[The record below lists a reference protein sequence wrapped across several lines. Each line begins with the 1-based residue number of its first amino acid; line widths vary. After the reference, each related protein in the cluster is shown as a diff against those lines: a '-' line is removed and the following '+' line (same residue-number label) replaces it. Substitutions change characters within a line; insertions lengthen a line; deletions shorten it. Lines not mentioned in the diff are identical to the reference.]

1 MFSKGTRMNKELKA
15 LEEIKTCKLIDH
27 VKVKEG
33 LFSNKLIGYERR
45 YGKDVFSKQIP
56 IIEKALE
63 ERGEFELK
71 YAKTHVALCK
81 SREENSKKGKALK
94 VAKNLFD
101 FDFALRFPNNQPML
115 KITNKLTNEYWEV
128 PITQEEYDLLK
139 EVLHE

>member
-1 MFSKGTRMNKELKA
+1 MFSKGTRMSEELEA

-63 ERGEFELK
+63 EGEMAQFKLK
-71 YAKTHVALCK
+71 SLGNFVLKD
-81 SREENSKKGKALK
+81 KALG
-94 VAKNLFD
+94 VVKNLFD

-115 KITNKLTNEYWEV
+115 KITNKRTNEYWEV
-128 PITQEEYDLLK
+128 PITQEQYDLLN
-139 EVLHE
+139 EVLYE

>member
-1 MFSKGTRMNKELKA
+1 MFSKGTRMSEELEA

-63 ERGEFELK
+63 EGEMAQFKLK
-71 YAKTHVALCK
+71 SLGNFVLKD
-81 SREENSKKGKALK
+81 KALG
-94 VAKNLFD
+94 VVKNLFD

-115 KITNKLTNEYWEV
+115 KITNKRTNEYWEV
-128 PITQEEYDLLK
+128 PITQEQYDLLN